1 MALKKNPKPTFEG
14 TKLFSILAPWSVRG
28 EHQDLHG
35 GVNWMGACEVLHG
48 APRCLNMMLTL
59 MVSGAGVYVDPLGR
73 WRMKFSR
80 MVTII

>member
-1 MALKKNPKPTFEG
+1 MWRAELDGSPRGPALG
-14 TKLFSILAPWSVRG
+14 TKVF
-28 EHQDLHG
+28 D
-35 GVNWMGACEVLHG
+35 
-48 APRCLNMMLTL
+48 MMLTL

>member
-1 MALKKNPKPTFEG
+1 
-14 TKLFSILAPWSVRG
+14 
-28 EHQDLHG
+28 
-35 GVNWMGACEVLHG
+35 MGPCEVLHG
-48 APRCLNMMLTL
+48 APRYLNIMLTF